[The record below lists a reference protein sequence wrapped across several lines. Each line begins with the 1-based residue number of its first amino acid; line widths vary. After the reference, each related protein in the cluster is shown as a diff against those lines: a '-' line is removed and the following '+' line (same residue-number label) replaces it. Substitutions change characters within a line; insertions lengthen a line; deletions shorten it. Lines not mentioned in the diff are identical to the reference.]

1 VVERTSR
8 ARRLKRPAAP
18 QQLQDPVTALLT
30 GASISVEGQLLD
42 EQGGPH
48 HTLAVDRQ
56 EARPHTCRIRV
67 S

>member
-1 VVERTSR
+1 
-8 ARRLKRPAAP
+8 
-18 QQLQDPVTALLT
+18 VTALLT
-30 GASISVEGQLLD
+30 GANISVEGQLLD

-48 HTLAVDRQ
+48 HTLAVYRQ